1 MRQKYRLYNS
11 QEDKYEDLDGDYLL
25 SPRDL
30 NTIEDI
36 GRIIE
41 TNVLSLKIEGRMKRP
56 EYVATVVSSYRDA
69 ILNYI
74 ENGKSGISDKTLEDL
89 YVIFN
94 RKFTRGYL
102 LGEKGV
108 EI

>member
-1 MRQKYRLYNS
+1 M
-11 QEDKYEDLDGDYLL
+11 EYEDLDGDLPL

-56 EYVATVVSSYRDA
+56 EYVATVVLQDA

-74 ENGKSGISDKTLEDL
+74 ENGKSGISQDLEDL
-89 YVIFN
+89 YVIF
-94 RKFTRGYL
+94 
-102 LGEKGV
+102 
-108 EI
+108 